1 MTLNASGKL
10 SLGGATQGESV
21 DLEISLSSNS
31 SNSMVSADN
40 KILTGKSTGP
50 WVFPVDWRGKHWY
63 NEVITDSVS
72 GSTNIYTSFT
82 ISVSGGRPST
92 SFTLTYY
99 STTTL
104 LLTTFN
110 GSLDSSGNYTSV
122 AYTYT
127 TAGTYSFSFN
137 FTGSRNS
144 RTHYVT
150 INNPPLS
157 LSWNPTSITD
167 NIFSGPYNADDIS
180 VLTAASNNA
189 LTQTV
194 TIQETSR
201 PSSWSVS
208 INSSSGSFASTTVSM
223 GSGSTSTVDFK
234 IFPPQGTA
242 AGTYTGSFAA
252 VYNNSTS
259 ILSLPWSITITVN
272 EVVYSSGGTY
282 NATAGTYVAPPN
294 TSITIFVTNA
304 VAYDSV
310 TYTGL
315 NTISLDSSGK
325 YTLANI
331 NTASA
336 GLYTYNF
343 NFASTGH
350 SRSTSFFIYNELI
363 TVNGVGLLSN
373 GSTVT
378 VYTTDSIT
386 IAITGGIPG
395 SGYSFSRTG
404 TSATSGTGTLDSSGS
419 YTYTNQ
425 SLPQAGTYNYTINF
439 NGTGGSGAT
448 RTFTIVS
455 RVNTIDLQCYVIG
468 GGAAGGSSP
477 GANDEGAGGGG
488 GGGLVVGNLL
498 STTIGST
505 GSTPVYVLV
514 GAGGPASPGQDQ
526 GGSKTG
532 NGGASY
538 VYRYSDQKFIYA
550 DGGGGGAAA
559 GNGDAGG
566 CGGGGSGAGSPG
578 YGGTG
583 GGTNFGLTELGSN
596 GGDSDHYGGGGGGGG
611 TSGVGGHGIRSG
623 RSAANV
629 GGTGGS
635 GAYYAITTTI
645 GTLTFNLGGGGG
657 GGGSTNPGAGG
668 NENAG
673 AGGGNSGSFN
683 GLVGNNTNSY
693 AGGSGTSSTG
703 CGGGGSSAGAYFGS
717 YSGGNGG
724 SGIVVIIYTA
734 SAPLFSGGAV
744 YTGAGINAGSIFHVY
759 INSYYLTAL

>member
-72 GSTNIYTSFT
+72 GSTNINNLFNLT
-82 ISVSGGRPST
+82 ITGGRPST
-92 SFTLTYY
+92 TFTMSYTNSSGTPLQFTG
-99 STTTL
+99 T
-104 LLTTFN
+104 
-110 GSLDSSGNYTSV
+110 LDSSGNYTTIGYL
-122 AYTYT
+122 YTAPGNYV
-127 TAGTYSFSFN
+127 FSFN

-144 RTHYVT
+144 RSHT
-150 INNPPLS
+150 IAILNPPLV
-157 LSWNPTSITD
+157 LSWNPTSISD
-167 NIFSGPYNADDIS
+167 SIYSGPYNSYKTS
-180 VLTAASNNA
+180 VLTATTNSAP
-189 LTQTV
+189 TQTV

-201 PSSWSVS
+201 PSAWSTS
-208 INSSSGSFASTTVSM
+208 INYITGNPPSTTVSM
-223 GSGSTSTVDFK
+223 GSGSTSTVTFGV
-234 IFPPQGTA
+234 FPPQGTA
-242 AGTYTGSFAA
+242 AGVYTGSFAA
-252 VYNNSTS
+252 VYNNSANTLS
-259 ILSLPWSITITVN
+259 IPWSITITVS
-272 EVVYSSGGTY
+272 EQVYSAGATY

-294 TSITIFVTNA
+294 TSITIYISNG
-304 VAYDSV
+304 VAYDTV
-310 TYTGL
+310 TYTGAQ
-315 NTISLDSSGK
+315 TINLDSQGK
-325 YTLANI
+325 YTLANV
-331 NTASA
+331 NTAGT
-336 GLYTYNF
+336 GLYNYYF
-343 NFASTGH
+343 NFAATGH
-350 SRSTSFFIYNELI
+350 QRSISYFIYNELI

-378 VYTTDSIT
+378 INTTDTLT
-386 IAITGGIPG
+386 IAITGGIPN

-404 TSATSGTGTLDSSGS
+404 TSSTSGTGTLDSSGS

-455 RVNTIDLQCYVIG
+455 RLNTIDLQCYVIG

-488 GGGLVVGNLL
+488 AGALLVGNLL

-635 GAYYAITTTI
+635 GTSYTVTTTI

-703 CGGGGSSAGAYFGS
+703 CGGGGSSAGAYYGS

-744 YTGAGINAGSIFHVY
+744 YTGAGSNAGSIFHVY
-759 INSYYLTAL
+759 TNSYYLTAL